1 MNLFSDTR
9 KDYDMVYFCVLSYS
23 NKILILFIWRGK
35 KSKMRISLGKKLGRI
50 LIWIVFLPNVS
61 DLDQVFFSKVGSV
74 FFHASHKE
82 IRVKPNRFRNPGSE
96 KCCLRQFNIKVSDIE

>member
-9 KDYDMVYFCVLSYS
+9 KDHDIEYFCVLSYS

-61 DLDQVFFSKVGSV
+61 DLDQVFSRRSDP
-74 FFHASHKE
+74 FFFTQ
-82 IRVKPNRFRNPGSE
+82 V
-96 KCCLRQFNIKVSDIE
+96 IKRSG